1 MVKNLPWNA
10 GGVGS
15 IPGQKAK
22 IPHGLEQLS
31 LRNATKAQCSQINKN
46 FLEKLLRVRNVGGL
60 VEWFLL
66 GGLS

>member
-15 IPGQKAK
+15 IPGQKTN

-31 LRNATKAQCSQINKN
+31 PCIVITEPESP
-46 FLEKLLRVRNVGGL
+46 L
-60 VEWFLL
+60 V
-66 GGLS
+66 SVHRK